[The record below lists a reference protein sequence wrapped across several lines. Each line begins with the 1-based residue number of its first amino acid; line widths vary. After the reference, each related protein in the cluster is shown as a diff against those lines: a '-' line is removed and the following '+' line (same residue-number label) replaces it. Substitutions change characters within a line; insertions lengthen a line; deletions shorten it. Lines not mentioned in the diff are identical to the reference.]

1 MEKPSKETL
10 EKWKNDDKYWIW
22 GCIYYNPEDKHI
34 LPPKRLSWMG
44 WTVNFA
50 NKISLLVFVAIMAIS
65 IALIVLLPNQ

>member
-1 MEKPSKETL
+1 MEKPTKETL

-22 GCIYYNPEDKHI
+22 GCIYYNPEDKRI

-50 NKISLLVFVAIMAIS
+50 NKTSLLLFVVVMAIL
-65 IALIVLLPNQ
+65 IALIVLSPN